1 MMMNRWCVTA
11 GAALVLLLT
20 GCATES
26 KEFMNLKEEVKLQQ
40 KQIID
45 LRARQEDQQ
54 TKLEILDN
62 GFKLMG
68 DKVDENSRTIDDLGR
83 GAGMP
88 SITSPVAVP
97 AARKAPVSPPPPV
110 SLPARQPISS
120 EPVVVQPK
128 LSAADL
134 YRSALASFTEED
146 YQGSILR
153 FEEFVANYPEHDLA
167 DNAQYWIGECYY
179 AQKNFDQAVAEFGK
193 VGTHFSS
200 GNKAPAALLKKG
212 LALKEAGKGQD
223 AAAVLGQ
230 VVSQYPGSDEASIA
244 ENKLSQ
250 WQ

>member
-1 MMMNRWCVTA
+1 MMNRWCVTA

-45 LRARQEDQQ
+45 LRARQEDQR

-68 DKVDENSRTIDDLGR
+68 DKVDENSRTIDDLGT

-128 LSAADL
+128 LNAADL
-134 YRSALASFTEED
+134 YRSALARFTEED
-146 YQGSILR
+146 YQGSILG

-179 AQKNFDQAVAEFGK
+179 AQKNFDQAVVEFGK
-193 VGTHFSS
+193 VDTHFSS

-230 VVSQYPGSDEASIA
+230 VVSRYPASDEASIA